1 MALRRTIPTRMA
13 KAADTVR
20 RVRRATLAA
29 QHSGA
34 AMNPFDLFVSSV
46 LPGQRAVPP
55 RRNAQDA
62 LEEMERE
69 IDDTLINA
77 AVKIAV
83 HRDPLLRTAGIQVAT
98 SRHVVQLSG

>member
-1 MALRRTIPTRMA
+1 
-13 KAADTVR
+13 
-20 RVRRATLAA
+20 
-29 QHSGA
+29 
-34 AMNPFDLFVSSV
+34 MNPFYLFVSSV
-46 LPGQRAVPP
+46 LPGPRALPP

-77 AVKIAV
+77 AVKIAI

-98 SRHVVQLSG
+98 SRHVVQLSGFVESRAAITHAVEIARGVRGVRAVRNDMLLK